1 MLIKCAYRQARLI
14 RHLPG
19 AARIL
24 FKRFFHANQ
33 LTISSPCSPLL
44 LPLPASFSASGFYF
58 DFAFSSLPSLFSVKF
73 VFEFSTNEILK
84 TTSFLI
90 PHSLFFY
97 VSLFP
102 SVSLFV
108 SSSISISL
116 SPPFPRQLLRQS
128 RKLKIVF
135 HCSLRVFTSVHSKS
149 RQEIVVV
156 FLSI

>member
-19 AARIL
+19 AARIQ
-24 FKRFFHANQ
+24 FKRFFYANQ
-33 LTISSPCSPLL
+33 LTISSPYSPLL

-58 DFAFSSLPSLFSVKF
+58 VFAFSSLPSLFSLKF
-73 VFEFSTNEILK
+73 VFEFSTNEIVK

-97 VSLFP
+97 VFL

-108 SSSISISL
+108 SSSISLSL
-116 SPPFPRQLLRQS
+116 PFPRQLLRQS

>member
-24 FKRFFHANQ
+24 FKRFFYANQ

-73 VFEFSTNEILK
+73 VFKFSTNEILK

-97 VSLFP
+97 VSLF
-102 SVSLFV
+102 V

-116 SPPFPRQLLRQS
+116 SPPFLRQLLRQS